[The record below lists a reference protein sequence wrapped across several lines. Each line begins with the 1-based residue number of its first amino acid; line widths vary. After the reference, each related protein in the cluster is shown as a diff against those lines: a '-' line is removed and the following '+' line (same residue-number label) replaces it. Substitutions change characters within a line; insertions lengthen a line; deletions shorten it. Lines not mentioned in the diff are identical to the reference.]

1 MRSLTRIQPAR
12 PTTPFA
18 TAGRIFRRDRPPAPI
33 ANAGRYRTAAY
44 RVATAA
50 VVAEAAVGGVWDIAR
65 IPFVSD
71 VVTHLGYP
79 RYFLVLLGA
88 WKIPAAIVLAAPRL
102 PLCKEWA
109 YAGTFFVYT
118 GAIVSHLVTGYAR
131 AEVGVLSVMT
141 ALTVTSWALRPADR
155 CLPGAQPLRMRS

>member
-1 MRSLTRIQPAR
+1 MRSLSRSAPAG
-12 PTTPFA
+12 TT
-18 TAGRIFRRDRPPAPI
+18 TSAGTIGRLARRDRSPVLAT
-33 ANAGRYRTAAY
+33 ADGRYRTVGY

-50 VVAEAAVGGVWDIAR
+50 IVAEAGVGGVWDLAR
-65 IPFVSD
+65 IPFVTD
-71 VVTHLGYP
+71 VVTQLGYP
-79 RYFLVLLGA
+79 RYFLVLLGV

-118 GAIVSHLVTGYAR
+118 GAIASHLVTGYAR
-131 AEVGVLSVMT
+131 AEVGILSVMT

-155 CLPGAQPLRMRS
+155 CLPGRQPLRMRS

>member
-1 MRSLTRIQPAR
+1 MRSLSRSAPAG
-12 PTTPFA
+12 TTMS
-18 TAGRIFRRDRPPAPI
+18 AGTTGRLFRRDHPPVLAL
-33 ANAGRYRTAAY
+33 AAGRYRTVAY

-50 VVAEAAVGGVWDIAR
+50 IVAEAGVGGVWDLAR
-65 IPFVSD
+65 IPFVTD

-118 GAIVSHLVTGYAR
+118 GAIASHLITGCAR
-131 AEVGVLSVMT
+131 AEVAVLSAMT
-141 ALTVTSWALRPADR
+141 LLTVTSWALRPADR
-155 CLPGAQPLRMRS
+155 CLPGRQPLRMRS